1 MKKAKLN
8 HILPSQAQEEDCP
21 VSQTGKQKHF
31 WLSTSLVEAKVDGS
45 VFVRFICSRCGKLH
59 DSVLPKQKFETFQT
73 IIEKNRK
80 FTEV

>member
-1 MKKAKLN
+1 MKKTKLN
-8 HILPSQAQEEDCP
+8 HILPPEAQEEDCA

-45 VFVRFICSRCGKLH
+45 VFVRFICSRCDKLH
-59 DSVLPKQKFETFQT
+59 DAILPRQKFDTFQT
-73 IIEKNRK
+73 IIENNRK